1 MRSSVRRF
9 ASSVL
14 LLLLLALPAAAAG
27 TKAPAASVAPAGAVE
42 TVAGGLLWLWQ
53 TAVHLV
59 TPAGHRSAVTS
70 TCDLG
75 PGMDPDGGCAAR
87 SRPRPTLGPGMDP
100 DG

>member
-14 LLLLLALPAAAAG
+14 LLLLLALPAAAAAG

-42 TVAGGLLWLWQ
+42 TLVGGLRWLWQ

-59 TPAGHRSAVTS
+59 TPAASHRPPVYGTTPMGDPGGSGTGPG
-70 TCDLG
+70 TDGG
-75 PGMDPDGGCAAR
+75 PGMDPDG
-87 SRPRPTLGPGMDP
+87 
-100 DG
+100 